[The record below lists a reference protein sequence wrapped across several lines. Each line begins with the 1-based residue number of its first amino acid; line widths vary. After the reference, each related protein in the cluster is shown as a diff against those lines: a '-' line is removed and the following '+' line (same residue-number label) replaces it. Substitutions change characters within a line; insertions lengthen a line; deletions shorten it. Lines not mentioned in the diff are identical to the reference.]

1 MAEIEIMEEIA
12 LALPE
17 VREVLGSMKKRDKEL
32 SAKAA
37 KVIDYISKIND
48 LKEKEAK
55 EMEKKLNSAEISR
68 LKQKNI
74 AKIIDINPKDIDS
87 LRAILVGDNLTLKQ
101 EDLQKI
107 LECLK

>member
-12 LALPE
+12 LPLPE
-17 VREVLGSMKKRDKEL
+17 VSEVLGNMKKRDKEL
-32 SAKAA
+32 SAKGA
-37 KVIDYISKIND
+37 KVIDYIAKINN

-55 EMEKKLNSAEISR
+55 EMEKKLNSAGISR